1 VQSVVSPL
9 VLSPKLPRER
19 RFVFAG
25 TGDRMSTSGQ
35 AQRLWEHW
43 DRPRVAWYP
52 GGHVGFWWAGAI
64 NRFVTEALVSS
75 GLADAP
81 VEAHPTNEAAPD
93 VDAATTPPLS
103 SSGG

>member
-1 VQSVVSPL
+1 
-9 VLSPKLPRER
+9 
-19 RFVFAG
+19 
-25 TGDRMSTSGQ
+25 
-35 AQRLWEHW
+35 
-43 DRPRVAWYP
+43 
-52 GGHVGFWWAGAI
+52 VGFWWAGAI